1 MKIAFVFL
9 LFAACASVPADPLA
23 SSRQLIVVVTADTAS
38 TSGSMQRHERV
49 AGGSWRAVGDPA
61 AIVVGRTGLAAA
73 DVKREGDGKSPS
85 GVLTLGTAFGFDASA
100 PTRLPYRQLRATT
113 ECVDDTNSR
122 FYNQLVERD
131 SVERVDWKSSEK
143 MREIDQYR
151 WGIVV
156 NHNTPPESG
165 RGSCIFIH
173 LWSGPGTSTAGCTAM
188 GSNDLEALLRWL
200 DPAANPRLVQMTAEE
215 YSRWRR

>member
-1 MKIAFVFL
+1 M
-9 LFAACASVPADPLA
+9 
-23 SSRQLIVVVTADTAS
+23 SSRQIIVVVTSDAAS
-38 TSGSMQRHERV
+38 TSGSMQRYERV

-61 AIVVGRTGLAAA
+61 AIVVGRTGLA
-73 DVKREGDGKSPS
+73 DVGAKREGDGKSPS

-100 PTRLPYRQLRATT
+100 TTRLPYRQLRAAT
-113 ECVDDTNSR
+113 ECVDDTSSR
-122 FYNQLVERD
+122 FYNQIVERD
-131 SVERVDWKSSEK
+131 SVERADWKSSEK

-188 GSNDLEALLRWL
+188 AGKDLDALLRWL
-200 DPAANPRLVQMTAEE
+200 DPAANPRLVQMTAAE
-215 YSRWRR
+215 YSRWTR